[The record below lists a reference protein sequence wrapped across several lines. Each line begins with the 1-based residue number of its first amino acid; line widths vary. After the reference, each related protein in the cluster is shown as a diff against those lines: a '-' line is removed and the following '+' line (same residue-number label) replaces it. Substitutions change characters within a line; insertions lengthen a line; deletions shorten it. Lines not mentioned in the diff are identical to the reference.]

1 MSSINQNDD
10 TFKPSEMVALPTPRR
25 TEGDGMENT
34 EPAQT
39 TTTTSVTPSE
49 TPLVMQSGKMV
60 HLIPKNCIKNS
71 ALVVHVSKEPKYVP
85 YEPYKAAVNPR
96 MPCLKQ
102 KKTKV
107 AVKKR
112 GSKDDSNE
120 VSIHQPV
127 VPVTHSASFPEDKGP
142 ELKLDEKLKDL
153 NLSDNPLNTS
163 DSPDLEVEIKQLRS
177 ENLEL
182 ENQVK
187 YQAQVNGE
195 LKKLLVAAVGE
206 DIETKVNHL
215 TEDKLHLAKALLNSA
230 KKLNTHQEQ
239 MEWLAGQCEVWRS
252 KFLASSLMVEELA
265 KWKAALT
272 QKVCDYQDVTRKILA
287 EHQLTHAATS
297 KTFTNL
303 AILGNNFDLSVMTD
317 PASRIQPKSSTVV
330 DLANSSAS
338 LSESLKEQLL
348 GSSPFPINTN
358 VPDLARGEYLTPAEK
373 QAYQLVNECLSLA
386 FGKTDV
392 ACSAVMGA
400 AGAVS
405 GLNHSLSL
413 YHPPCCAHCQDRKIQ
428 TI

>member
-1 MSSINQNDD
+1 MSSVNQHDELS
-10 TFKPSEMVALPTPRR
+10 KPSEMVALPTPRR
-25 TEGDGMENT
+25 TEGDGMEHT

-39 TTTTSVTPSE
+39 TSTTTTSPSE
-49 TPLVMQSGKMV
+49 VPVAMHTGKMV
-60 HLIPKNCIKNS
+60 HLIPKNFIKNS

-107 AVKKR
+107 SVKKT
-112 GSKDDSNE
+112 GSKDDGNE

-127 VPVTHSASFPEDKGP
+127 PVPQAASSQEDKEP
-142 ELKLDEKLKDL
+142 ELILDEKLKDL
-153 NLSDNPLNTS
+153 NISDNTLSLS
-163 DSPDLEVEIKQLRS
+163 DSPDLEIEIKRLRS

-230 KKLNTHQEQ
+230 KRLNTHQEQ

-265 KWKAALT
+265 KWKAVLT

-287 EHQLTHAATS
+287 EHQMTHAATS

-303 AILGNNFDLSVMTD
+303 AIIGNNFDLSVMTD

-338 LSESLKEQLL
+338 LSASLKEQLL

-373 QAYQLVNECLSLA
+373 QAYQLVNECLTLA

>member
-1 MSSINQNDD
+1 MSSVNQHDELS
-10 TFKPSEMVALPTPRR
+10 KPSEMVALPTPRR
-25 TEGDGMENT
+25 TEGDGMEHT

-39 TTTTSVTPSE
+39 TSTTTTSPSE
-49 TPLVMQSGKMV
+49 VPVAMHTGKMV
-60 HLIPKNCIKNS
+60 HLIPKNFIKNS

-107 AVKKR
+107 SVKKT
-112 GSKDDSNE
+112 GSKDDGNE

-127 VPVTHSASFPEDKGP
+127 PVPQAASSQEDKEP
-142 ELKLDEKLKDL
+142 ELILDEKLKDL
-153 NLSDNPLNTS
+153 NISDNTLSLS
-163 DSPDLEVEIKQLRS
+163 DSPDLEIEIKRLRS

-230 KKLNTHQEQ
+230 KRLNTHQEQ

-252 KFLASSLMVEELA
+252 KFLAS
-265 KWKAALT
+265 
-272 QKVCDYQDVTRKILA
+272 R
-287 EHQLTHAATS
+287 
-297 KTFTNL
+297 NL
-303 AILGNNFDLSVMTD
+303 AIIGNNFDLSVMTD

-338 LSESLKEQLL
+338 LSASLKEQLL

-373 QAYQLVNECLSLA
+373 QAYQLVNECLTLA

>member
-1 MSSINQNDD
+1 
-10 TFKPSEMVALPTPRR
+10 MVALPTPRR
-25 TEGDGMENT
+25 TEGDGMEHT

-39 TTTTSVTPSE
+39 ASTTTTSPSE
-49 TPLVMQSGKMV
+49 VPVAMHTGKMV
-60 HLIPKNCIKNS
+60 HLIPKNFIKNS

-107 AVKKR
+107 SVKKR
-112 GSKDDSNE
+112 GSKDDGNE

-127 VPVTHSASFPEDKGP
+127 PVPQAASSQEDKEP
-142 ELKLDEKLKDL
+142 ELILDEKLKDL
-153 NLSDNPLNTS
+153 NISDNTLSLS
-163 DSPDLEVEIKQLRS
+163 DSPDLEVEIKRLRS

-230 KKLNTHQEQ
+230 KRLNTHQEQ

-252 KFLASSLMVEELA
+252 KFLAS
-265 KWKAALT
+265 
-272 QKVCDYQDVTRKILA
+272 R
-287 EHQLTHAATS
+287 
-297 KTFTNL
+297 NL
-303 AILGNNFDLSVMTD
+303 AIIGNNFDLSVMTD

-338 LSESLKEQLL
+338 LSASLKEQLL

-373 QAYQLVNECLSLA
+373 QAYQLVNECLTLA
-386 FGKTDV
+386 FGKNDV